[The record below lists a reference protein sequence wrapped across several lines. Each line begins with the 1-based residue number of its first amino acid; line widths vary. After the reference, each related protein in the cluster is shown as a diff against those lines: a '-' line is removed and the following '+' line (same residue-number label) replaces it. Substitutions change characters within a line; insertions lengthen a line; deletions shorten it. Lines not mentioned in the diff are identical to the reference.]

1 MKFCLCD
8 RSTKLSRPTACLH
21 AHSFAALRPCCL
33 LVINACGCRMKHLK
47 ALPVFARDHMI
58 RHYGL
63 RKRALQ
69 HLGLLVRSVEHYAP
83 TVARCAAF
91 AVISGVHR
99 EMEGDGNNGGGK
111 GAPAAPGAAAGSG
124 CCRLRGGRSGPPGR

>member
-1 MKFCLCD
+1 
-8 RSTKLSRPTACLH
+8 
-21 AHSFAALRPCCL
+21 
-33 LVINACGCRMKHLK
+33 MKHLK

-83 TVARCAAF
+83 TVARHEFPLCSDF
-91 AVISGVHR
+91 TRRSTDLQVIW
-99 EMEGDGNNGGGK
+99 
-111 GAPAAPGAAAGSG
+111 
-124 CCRLRGGRSGPPGR
+124 GPRF